1 MDETKSVILVVDD
14 QPDIIE
20 GIKLILEQEE
30 FEVWT
35 AANGQLALNRLE
47 EAFNQPRLPSGDD
60 LPTKYLP
67 DLILADIMMPV
78 MDGYELYERVRS
90 NPYLNHIPFTFLSAK
105 VDAVDVRQGKALGV
119 DDYLTKPCLPE
130 DLIASVKGKLRRT
143 EQRRSIQSQFISEIN
158 HIPTAGIIMLIAF
171 VGLIILIIVV
181 TVYLTL
187 NLAG

>member
-1 MDETKSVILVVDD
+1 MDEIKPVVLIVDD

-20 GIKLILEQEE
+20 GIKLILEQEG
-30 FEVWT
+30 FGVWT
-35 AANGQLALNRLE
+35 AANGQLALNKLQE
-47 EAFNQPRLPSGDD
+47 SFTQPKPQIPDNMPIR
-60 LPTKYLP
+60 YLP

-78 MDGYELYERVRS
+78 MDGYELYEQVRS
-90 NPYLNHIPFTFLSAK
+90 NPYLNHIPFTFLTAK
-105 VDAVDVRQGKALGV
+105 VDSADVRQGKALGV

-158 HIPTAGIIMLIAF
+158 QIPAAGIIMIVAF
-171 VGLIILIIVV
+171 IGLIILIITV

-187 NLAG
+187 TLAA